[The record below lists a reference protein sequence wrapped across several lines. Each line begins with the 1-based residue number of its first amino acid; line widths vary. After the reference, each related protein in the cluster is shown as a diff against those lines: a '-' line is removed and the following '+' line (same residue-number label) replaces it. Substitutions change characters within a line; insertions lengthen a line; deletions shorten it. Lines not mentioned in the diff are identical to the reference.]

1 MGMRRMTFSKYKKSN
16 KAKIESERLRHEL
29 EELQK
34 SRQEESAE
42 LNKMI
47 EKLSLTAKQY
57 QQLKTSF
64 ISNISHEMR
73 TPLNAILGF
82 SELAELQ
89 DVTLDEMR
97 EYMKI
102 IKKSSEQL
110 LETIKDVIYI
120 ASIDAGEIDL
130 ENNNISL
137 RGLFQDLEE
146 YYTYF
151 NHQTKETEA
160 KLRFFPPDS
169 EDIYFHSDFSKI
181 LQILKKII
189 DNALKFTEHGLIDVG
204 YIFSE
209 QSEGK
214 LGFYIKDTG
223 IGIPEDKITL
233 IFEPFRTV
241 DESHSRQFSG
251 SGLGLSIV
259 QRLVRLIKG
268 YIEVDSKLGKGTT
281 VRVFVDYHP
290 VDLSSPSSEF

>member
-1 MGMRRMTFSKYKKSN
+1 MTFSRYKRKKRA
-16 KAKIESERLRHEL
+16 KAESEKLKQEL

-42 LNKMI
+42 LNQMI
-47 EKLSLTAKQY
+47 QKLSLTAREY
-57 QQLKTSF
+57 QQLKTTF

-82 SELAELQ
+82 SELSQLH
-89 DVTLDEMR
+89 DVTLEEMR

-110 LETIKDVIYI
+110 LDTIKDVIYI

-130 ENNNISL
+130 ETDNISL
-137 RGLFQDLEE
+137 KGLFQDLEE
-146 YYTYF
+146 YYTFFNSNTADTDAELKFYPPSTDDVYF
-151 NHQTKETEA
+151 
-160 KLRFFPPDS
+160 R
-169 EDIYFHSDFSKI
+169 SDFSKM

-189 DNALKFTEHGLIDVG
+189 DNALKFTNEGHIEVG
-204 YIFSE
+204 YIFSDHT
-209 QSEGK
+209 EGK

-223 IGIPEDKITL
+223 IGIPKDKITL

-251 SGLGLSIV
+251 SGLGLAIV
-259 QRLVRLIKG
+259 QRLVRLLKGKIK
-268 YIEVDSKLGKGTT
+268 VDSELGKGTT
-281 VRVFVDYHP
+281 VKIYIDYRP
-290 VDLSSPSSEF
+290 VDLSASPQNI

>member
-34 SRQEESAE
+34 SRQEESVE

-89 DVTLDEMR
+89 DVTLEEMR

-110 LETIKDVIYI
+110 LDTIKDVIYI

-137 RGLFQDLEE
+137 KGLFQDLEE

-169 EDIYFHSDFSKI
+169 EDIYFHCDFSKI

-209 QSEGK
+209 PSAGK

-268 YIEVDSKLGKGTT
+268 NIEVDSKLGKGTT
-281 VRVFVDYHP
+281 VRVFLDYHP
-290 VDLSSPSSEF
+290 VDLTNPSSEL